1 MQVLLVC
8 AIATVAVTLTP
19 APVQA
24 ADVYERIVLT
34 NGTATGALTWTNTA
48 KYVAVDL
55 KRIWVE
61 RSLSAADT
69 VTVKRVTSGGS
80 FTQAVGTVT
89 VAASVGNTSSFTA
102 EYLKGGDMLTFLS
115 TATTGSVIVAD
126 VVYQN
131 P

>member
-1 MQVLLVC
+1 MQTLMVGAV
-8 AIATVAVTLTP
+8 AIAAVTLTP

-34 NGTATGALTWTNTA
+34 NGTATGTLTWTNTA
-48 KYVAVDL
+48 KYVAIDL

-61 RSLSAADT
+61 RSLAATDT
-69 VTVKRVTSGGS
+69 VTVQRVTSGGS
-80 FTQAVGTVT
+80 FTQTVGTVA
-89 VAASVGNTSSFTA
+89 VASSVGNTASFTA
-102 EYLKGGDMLTFLS
+102 EYLKGGDMLKFTG